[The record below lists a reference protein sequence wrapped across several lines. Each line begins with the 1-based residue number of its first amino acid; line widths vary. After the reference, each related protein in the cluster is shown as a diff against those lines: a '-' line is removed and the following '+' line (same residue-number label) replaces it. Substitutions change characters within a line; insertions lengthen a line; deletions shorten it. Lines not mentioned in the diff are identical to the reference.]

1 MEVNLLPNV
10 AKFQADKVNF
20 SRKMVGVTMTIGT
33 VWVLVLAVVMAFYW
47 ISRINFSK
55 TESKHKALLADYL
68 SMSEGVVVNQNLR
81 YKLKLVNQVLSQRFE
96 YGRAFRQMES
106 LFGEEV
112 KLSSLE
118 LKDDKSFS
126 FSGEVVNGEL
136 MDMVERKIIDIN
148 EGRVEGFFGSR
159 ISSVENEGDLWKF
172 DLEVDLK

>member
-1 MEVNLLPNV
+1 MDVNLLPNV

-33 VWVLVLAVVMAFYW
+33 VWVLVLTVVMAFYW
-47 ISRINFSK
+47 TSRINFSK
-55 TESKHKALLADYL
+55 TESKYKALLADYL

-81 YKLKLVNQVLSQRFE
+81 YKLKLVNQVLTQRFE
-96 YGRAFRQMES
+96 YGKAFRQMES

-126 FSGEVVNGEL
+126 FSGEVANGEL
-136 MDMVERKIIDIN
+136 MDMVERKIVDIN
-148 EGRVEGFFGSR
+148 EGRVEGFFGAN
-159 ISSVENEGDLWKF
+159 IGSVENQGDLWKF
-172 DLEVDLK
+172 DLEVDLR

>member
-33 VWVLVLAVVMAFYW
+33 VWVLVLAVVMTFYW
-47 ISRINFSK
+47 INRINFSK

-68 SMSEGVVVNQNLR
+68 SMSEGVIVNQNLR

-96 YGRAFRQMES
+96 YGKAFRQMES
-106 LFGEEV
+106 LFGDEV

-126 FSGEVVNGEL
+126 FSGEVTNGEL

-148 EGRVEGFFGSR
+148 EGRVDGFFGAR
-159 ISSVENEGDLWKF
+159 ISSVENEADLWKF

>member
-1 MEVNLLPNV
+1 MEINLLPNV

-20 SRKMVGVTMTIGT
+20 SRKMVGITVTIGI
-33 VWVLVLAVVMAFYW
+33 VWVVVLAVVMVFYW
-47 ISRINFSK
+47 VSRINFSK
-55 TESKHKALLADYL
+55 IESKHKVLLTDYL

-96 YGRAFRQMES
+96 YGKAFRQMEN
-106 LFGEEV
+106 LFGDEV

-126 FSGEVVNGEL
+126 FSGEVANGEL

-148 EGRVEGFFGSR
+148 EGRVDGFLGARIGS
-159 ISSVENEGDLWKF
+159 IENEGDLWKF
-172 DLEVDLK
+172 DLEVALK